1 MKLRNGSKP
10 EQQTSGSR
18 MASAFMD
25 PEAEA
30 GFAKQ
35 IYKLTGPGDTIMDI
49 MARTILTP
57 GEADIIGTAWRRGMR
72 IAQDPESPY
81 NAEKLM
87 TEPIEKLTG
96 LIPVPILWVIS
107 KCVPRLSVNGY
118 NADRVLK
125 MHVQPN
131 ILPAGGVDRYDKL
144 RQGVDAVRG
153 D

>member
-1 MKLRNGSKP
+1 MTSKNG
-10 EQQTSGSR
+10 R
-18 MASAFMD
+18 RSARSIGTTMQAAFE
-25 PEAEA
+25 PNEVEA

-35 IYKLTGPGDTIMDI
+35 IYKLTGPGETIMDI

-57 GEADIIGTAWRRGMR
+57 GEADIIGTAWMRGMR

-96 LIPVPILWVIS
+96 LIPIPILWVIS
-107 KCVPRLSVNGY
+107 KCAPRLSVNGY
-118 NADRVLK
+118 NADRVMK
-125 MHVQPN
+125 MHVQPH
-131 ILPAGGVDRYDKL
+131 ILPNGGMDRVDKL